1 MVLKVTMQGTVILL
15 EANRPTVTTEVGEQ
29 YLCYMRGRVKRDV
42 GRIMVGDQVLFEP
55 TDNGEAVITQILPR
69 SLELKRPPVAN
80 VTGLFACFTLNDPSG
95 NLELLD
101 KRLVM
106 AEIAAIKVEII
117 LTKVDLVTD
126 LQKVDHFVELY
137 RSIGYSVW
145 PLSAVAGIGMHEW
158 LVTPRTGIWVL
169 TGESGVGKS
178 ALISAVIPEARIA
191 TGELS
196 RIGRGQ
202 QTTRWVKLLPI
213 QKFWLADTPGY
224 TALELSGAD
233 PHRIAAAFLE
243 WSTVQCRFP
252 NCLHGNEPGCQVKE
266 GIELGRFSQTRYR
279 HYRLM
284 LEQWTRRWN

>member
-1 MVLKVTMQGTVILL
+1 MVPKVMLRGTVVLL
-15 EANRPTVTTEVGEQ
+15 EANRPTVTTESGDQ

-42 GRIMVGDQVLFEP
+42 GRIMVGDQVIFEP

-69 SLELKRPPVAN
+69 GLELKRPPVAN

-106 AEIAAIKVEII
+106 AEISAMKIEII
-117 LTKVDLVTD
+117 VTKVDLVKER
-126 LQKVDHFVELY
+126 QKLAHFVELY

-145 PLSAVAGIGMHEW
+145 PLSVVAGFGIEEW
-158 LVTPRTGIWVL
+158 VKTNRFGIWVL

-178 ALISAVIPEARIA
+178 SLISAVVPQAQVA

-202 QTTRWVKLLPI
+202 QTTRWVRLLPI

-224 TALELSGAD
+224 TSLELSGTD
-233 PHRIAAAFLE
+233 PHQIAAAFLE
-243 WSTVQCRFP
+243 WSDVHCRFP
-252 NCLHGNEPGCQVKE
+252 NCLHGNEPGCEVKE
-266 GIELGRFSQTRYR
+266 GVELGRFSQTRYR